1 MNWDFG
7 AWVPQL
13 HLENK
18 TKKIPILFTF
28 DPLIPVR
35 CNFKQRTLTNSWKA
49 SFQNKLSNF
58 ANPYIL
64 ICGWLDKCTVL
75 TPKNCSNA
83 IMQIKN
89 IAKKLCEKQDL
100 NILYVCYPWKLLE
113 QSFLPKPCEKYFLL
127 FVLSNKNCWSS

>member
-83 IMQIKN
+83 N
-89 IAKKLCEKQDL
+89 REYCEKTL
-100 NILYVCYPWKLLE
+100 WKTGFKHTYVCYPWKLLK
-113 QSFLPKPCEKYFLL
+113 QRFLPKPCEKYFLL
-127 FVLSNKNCWSS
+127 FVLSNKNFWSS